1 MTALHLD
8 ADHARRFL
16 VARHF
21 LAPPRALPSS
31 EEAVLAVV
39 DRLGSL
45 QFDPLDVPGAR
56 NHDLVLHARL
66 RGPVREH
73 CEALLYPGEGPRR
86 LFEAYNKSLN
96 ILPLDDLPFHRVAF
110 ARGPDTMTG
119 RVLREHAKVARKI
132 LARLAAE
139 GPLAPSAFDQTARI
153 DGYWGTSTSLSRHVL
168 EALFVTGQVAIARRE
183 GVKRV
188 YDLPERVFPEELH
201 QRRVDAEEAWTQ
213 RLFSRHRAV
222 GLMGEGGATE
232 LVTGTGT
239 ARERVRRTHA
249 LVDRGLLL
257 RAHVE
262 GVKGVRHV
270 LAGELHLLEE
280 TARHSRR
287 AKAVAF
293 LAPLDPLM
301 WDRRLVLALFGFD
314 YVWEVYTPLAKRK
327 HGYYV
332 LPILFG
338 DRLVGRVEPRFDRK
352 ETTLHVRAVWLER
365 GFALETPGFEA
376 AFHDALS
383 AYARFV
389 GATRTTFGRGKL
401 AAALGGKGSA

>member
-39 DRLGSL
+39 ERLGSL

-110 ARGPDTMTG
+110 ARGPDTDRPGAPRAREG
-119 RVLREHAKVARKI
+119 RAEDPGAARGRGAPRTRRLRPDRADR
-132 LARLAAE
+132 RL
-139 GPLAPSAFDQTARI
+139 L
-153 DGYWGTSTSLSRHVL
+153 GTSTSLSRHVL

-188 YDLPERVFPEELH
+188 YDLPERVFPEEIH
-201 QRRVDAEEAWTQ
+201 ARRVDDEEAWTQ

-270 LAGELHLLEE
+270 LASERPLLEE
-280 TARHSRR
+280 TARPSRR

-332 LPILFG
+332 LPMLFG

-352 ETTLHVRAVWLER
+352 ERALHVRAVWLER
-365 GFALETPGFEA
+365 GFSVETPGFA
-376 AFHDALS
+376 PAFHDALT

-389 GATRTTFGRGKL
+389 GAARTTFGRGKL
-401 AAALGGKGSA
+401 AAALGGKGSD